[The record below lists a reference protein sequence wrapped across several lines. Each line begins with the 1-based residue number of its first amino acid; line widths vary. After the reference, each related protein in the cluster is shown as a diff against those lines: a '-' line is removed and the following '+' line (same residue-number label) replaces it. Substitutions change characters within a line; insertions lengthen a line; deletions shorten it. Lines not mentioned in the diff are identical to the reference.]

1 MTAPVIETE
10 RLVLRPHRMDDFAPM
25 AAFLGSEASRFV
37 GGPYDAVRAWQAF
50 AADVG
55 GWDLL
60 GFGGWAAEEK
70 ASGAFVGQLSL
81 NRPPHFPERE
91 IGWLLFSDYEGR
103 GYATE
108 GARAVRAFAFGTLG
122 WETAVSY
129 VDPENTRSIAVAR
142 RLGCTE
148 DPAAV
153 PMEPGDIVFRHPAPE
168 ARP

>member
-1 MTAPVIETE
+1 MTAPVIKTE

-70 ASGAFVGQLSL
+70 ATGAFVGHLSL
-81 NRPPHFPERE
+81 N
-91 IGWLLFSDYEGR
+91 
-103 GYATE
+103 
-108 GARAVRAFAFGTLG
+108 
-122 WETAVSY
+122 
-129 VDPENTRSIAVAR
+129 
-142 RLGCTE
+142 
-148 DPAAV
+148 
-153 PMEPGDIVFRHPAPE
+153 
-168 ARP
+168 